1 MAQTH
6 VAGLVREDFLGTGTS
21 ANARG
26 GARQSRLAVVL
37 ALLALY
43 VVWGSTYLANQ
54 VALGG
59 FPPLLMSGV
68 RFLVAGGVLYGLL
81 RAGGARAPA
90 RGEWA
95 GAAVVGVLLLVG
107 GSGGA
112 AFAQQWVAS
121 GLAAIG
127 MATIPVWTALFAGIW
142 DRRPSS
148 REWAG
153 LVAGFA
159 GVVLLNIGG
168 DLRASPIGAAALL
181 LAAASWGVGSIWS
194 RHLALP
200 SGLVRSAA
208 EMLIAGAVLL
218 VSGLLAGERV
228 EGWPGWPAMAALGYL
243 VVFGSLVAYSAYTY
257 LLRTVRPALATSYA
271 YVNPVVAVVLGVTIA
286 GERITGP
293 DVAAMLIILLGVG
306 LLLRAQGGPGPPPA
320 GQSSPS
326 VRREGT

>member
-1 MAQTH
+1 MAVGVTDL
-6 VAGLVREDFLGTGTS
+6 GCKDFLGGTAS
-21 ANARG
+21 VDGRDR
-26 GARQSRLAVVL
+26 ARQGRVAVVL

-43 VVWGSTYLANQ
+43 IVWGSTYLANR
-54 VALGG
+54 VALEG
-59 FPPLLMSGV
+59 FPPLVMSGV

-81 RAGGARAPA
+81 RARGASAPA
-90 RGEWA
+90 RAEWA
-95 GAAVVGVLLLVG
+95 GAAVVGILLLVG

-127 MATIPVWTALFAGIW
+127 MATIPIWAALFAAVW
-142 DRRPSS
+142 ERRPAG

-159 GVVLLNIGG
+159 GVALLNMGG
-168 DLRASPIGAAALL
+168 DLRASPLGAAALL

-194 RHLALP
+194 RHLAQP

-208 EMLIAGAVLL
+208 QMLVAGAVLL
-218 VSGLLAGERV
+218 ASGLLAGERIA
-228 EGWPGWPAMAALGYL
+228 GWPGWPATAALAYL

-271 YVNPVVAVVLGVTIA
+271 YVNPVVAVVLGVTLA

-293 DVAAMLIILLGVG
+293 DVAAMVIILVSVG
-306 LLLRAQGGPGPPPA
+306 LLLRAQGGLGPSPPSQPAPG
-320 GQSSPS
+320 
-326 VRREGT
+326 VRRGGA